1 MADGVG
7 GWALQGVDP
16 GFFSRKLT
24 AKAVAELALNPN
36 ANARDLNI
44 AGCEK
49 ASAEFTGSA
58 TVVSIMIEDQQFI

>member
-24 AKAVAELALNPN
+24 SSAVEELTLNPN

-49 ASAEFTGSA
+49 ASAAFTGSA
-58 TVVSIMIEDQQFI
+58 TVVSVMIENQEFI